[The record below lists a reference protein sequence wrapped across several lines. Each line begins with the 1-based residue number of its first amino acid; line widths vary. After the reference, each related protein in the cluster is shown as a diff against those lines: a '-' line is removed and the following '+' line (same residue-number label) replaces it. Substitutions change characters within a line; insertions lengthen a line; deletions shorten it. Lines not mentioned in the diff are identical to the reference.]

1 MLFCACTAA
10 TLAAG
15 GQAKAKITPAFS
27 WKTLPVAFHSSSSAS
42 QFSAAQVAELARYAM
57 VTIEKFQ
64 NIAAVAPATTLAA
77 PTYRSLPGGLY
88 ACQNGTELGRCGCC
102 AEEQIV
108 AAARAIKAINP
119 AVVTIAYLN
128 CQISYGWY
136 AAARELAAHEPWWL
150 ENDGG
155 GPDVL
160 SHDGPAGS
168 TWKNVALDVP
178 GAAAW
183 WQRTATNLTASGA
196 IDGVFADGCMSR
208 EGGSLPAARV
218 AALYKAK
225 HAMLKDLQPQ
235 LPGPVVCGSTGDFP
249 PGVDAVQM
257 EGWGLVRGGRT
268 HFASEEIPALRKA
281 VKAGVIFQA
290 HGRAVCGQANETP
303 PCCADAPPCN
313 CTTPRP
319 DYRDAAVQTELA
331 AFLVAAGN
339 TSYFVCGSW
348 EDTFSGGGG
357 TASST
362 TWLPVYDL
370 PLGEPLG
377 DAVLDGDGSGIM
389 RRSFASGTNATFNT
403 KTEKGTVHWA
413 AAPAASE

>member
-1 MLFCACTAA
+1 MSFCLALCACTAA

-15 GQAKAKITPAFS
+15 GQAKARITPAFS

-42 QFSAAQVAELARYAM
+42 QFSAAQVAELGRYAM

-108 AAARAIKAINP
+108 AAARAIKAANP

-136 AAARELAAHEPWWL
+136 AAARELAANEPWWL
-150 ENDGG
+150 ENGPGG
-155 GPDVL
+155 
-160 SHDGPAGS
+160 HDGPAGS
-168 TWKNVALDVP
+168 TWKNVALDAP

-183 WQRTATNLTASGA
+183 WQRTAVNLTASGA
-196 IDGVFADGCMSR
+196 IDGVFADGCMSH
-208 EGGSLPAARV
+208 ESSGGSLSPARV

-225 HAMLKDLQPQ
+225 HAMLGDLQPQ
-235 LPGPVVCGSTGDFP
+235 LPGPIVCGSAGDFP

-281 VKAGVIFQA
+281 VQVLTSAFSFFCLRPA
-290 HGRAVCGQANETP
+290 NSLYLFPPHCSTCRRRPCRRA
-303 PCCADAPPCN
+303 
-313 CTTPRP
+313 
-319 DYRDAAVQTELA
+319 
-331 AFLVAAGN
+331 
-339 TSYFVCGSW
+339 
-348 EDTFSGGGG
+348 
-357 TASST
+357 
-362 TWLPVYDL
+362 
-370 PLGEPLG
+370 
-377 DAVLDGDGSGIM
+377 
-389 RRSFASGTNATFNT
+389 
-403 KTEKGTVHWA
+403 
-413 AAPAASE
+413 